1 MENIYVTKALLPEYE
16 EYCKAIKPLWENH
29 IITNMGHHHKL
40 LEQELLRYLEAENI
54 SLFCNG
60 HMALELTL
68 QALEL
73 KGEVITTPFTFISTI
88 HAIVRNDLTP
98 VFCDVDPETYTMDA
112 DKIEALI
119 TPNTT
124 AIVPVHVYGNVCNV
138 EKIDM
143 IARKYK
149 LKVIYDAAHAF
160 GVKYK
165 GISIGDF
172 GDASMFSFHATKV
185 FNSIEGG
192 AITFSDNELKQ
203 KLHYLKN
210 FGIKSAEQVEDIGTN
225 AKMNEFSAI
234 MGLCNLKQV
243 DDAINERKRVF
254 ERYIENLKDVS
265 GIKFCNINKDQTW
278 NYAYVPIQILDTYG
292 KSRDYLFDKLSK
304 KGIIARKYFYPIATE
319 VACYKE
325 RNYIGDTPIAKE
337 ISERIL
343 TLPIEPTFPDVE
355 VDTICNIIKGVAN
368 ENPLKK

>member
-1 MENIYVTKALLPEYE
+1 MKNIYVTKALLPEYE
-16 EYCKAIKPLWENH
+16 EYCKAIKPLWESH

-40 LEQELLRYLEAENI
+40 LEQELLQYLDAENL

-60 HMALELTL
+60 HMALELIL

-73 KGEVITTPFTFISTI
+73 KGEVITTPFTFVSTT
-88 HAIVRNDLTP
+88 HAIVRNNLTP
-98 VFCDVDPETYTMDA
+98 VFCDVEPETYTIDA
-112 DKIEALI
+112 NKIEALI

-124 AIVPVHVYGNVCNV
+124 AIVPVHVYGNVCDV

-143 IARKYK
+143 IARKHK

-165 GISIGDF
+165 DVPIGNF

-210 FGIKSAEQVEDIGTN
+210 FGIKSAEEVEDVGAN
-225 AKMNEFSAI
+225 AKMNEFAAI

-243 DDAINERKRVF
+243 DNAINERKRIF
-254 ERYIENLKDVS
+254 KRYIENLKDVP
-265 GIKFCNINKDQTW
+265 GIKFCDTNKSQTL

-292 KSRDYLFDKLSK
+292 KSRDYLFDKLSE
-304 KGIIARKYFYPIATE
+304 KGIIARKYFYPIITE
-319 VACYKE
+319 FECYKE
-325 RNYIGDTPIAKE
+325 RGYIGDTPIAKE
-337 ISERIL
+337 ISKRIL
-343 TLPIEPTFPDVE
+343 TLPIEPTLSNEE
-355 VDTICNIIKGVAN
+355 VDIICDIINTK
-368 ENPLKK
+368 